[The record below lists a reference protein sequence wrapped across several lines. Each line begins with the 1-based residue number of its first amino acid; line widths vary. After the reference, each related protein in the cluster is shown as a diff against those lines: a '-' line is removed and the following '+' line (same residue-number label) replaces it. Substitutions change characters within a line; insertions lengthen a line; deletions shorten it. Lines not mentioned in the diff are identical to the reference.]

1 MSVESSNKSKKVF
14 IVVNDLIT
22 ALNFRKDLIKTISKS
37 GHDVFIVAPKKSSF
51 ISETV
56 INDFF
61 KAPHL
66 NFIEIRLNRFS
77 INPLSEIIYKL

>member
-37 GHDVFIVAPKKSSF
+37 GHDFLLLHQKRAVLFQK
-51 ISETV
+51 
-56 INDFF
+56 
-61 KAPHL
+61 
-66 NFIEIRLNRFS
+66 
-77 INPLSEIIYKL
+77 LS